1 MIEILLL
8 SFLLALTG
16 ALAPGPLLTFTIYK
30 SLNKE
35 RGYLAGF
42 LIIFGHAALEL
53 AFIVAL
59 LAGAYLFLRNIYIL
73 TIIGVGGGMLLVL
86 FGLITIRNLY
96 KNPIE
101 TDLQSMDPEDMKGFK
116 GNSFLGGI
124 LVSLSNPYWTFWW
137 VVVGL
142 SFMINF
148 NINFENPIGI
158 LLFFVGHEL
167 GDLVIY
173 VPISFFVFQGG
184 KSLNPRIYKHVLIIC
199 CIFMIIF
206 GIYLAVN
213 IVIFPPE
220 ILL

>member
-42 LIIFGHAALEL
+42 LIIFGHAALEF

-59 LAGAYLFLRNIYIL
+59 LAGAYLFFRNIYLL
-73 TIIGVGGGMLLVL
+73 TIIGIGGGMLLVL
-86 FGLITIRNLY
+86 FGLFTIRSLY
-96 KNPIE
+96 KNPVG

-124 LVSLSNPYWTFWW
+124 LVSFSNPYFIFWW
-137 VVVGL
+137 VVIGL

-148 NINFENPIGI
+148 NINFENPMGI

-167 GDLVIY
+167 GDFIFYIPVSIFTY
-173 VPISFFVFQGG
+173 EGG
-184 KSLNPRIYKHVLIIC
+184 KSLNAKIYKYVLIIC
-199 CIFMIIF
+199 CIFMIVF
-206 GIYLAVN
+206 GIYLAIN

-220 ILL
+220 I